1 MFAVFDC
8 LQGPLGF
15 VTEVFLLLREAQN
28 IPALSGEPYLPLAPS
43 PQRQRHRSV
52 CCEPPGG
59 RTGALCR
66 RGTATDRIFRGGGV
80 TGLLSSDG
88 CGGIGTAATERPV
101 PAQNIVNLF
110 FFTLLTCSGA
120 VGVQV
125 CSLAGRTPRTVHWA

>member
-59 RTGALCR
+59 RTARFAAGAQPRIGFSAAVVSPVCFRLTGAAALGRQPRSVRCQR
-66 RGTATDRIFRGGGV
+66 RT
-80 TGLLSSDG
+80 
-88 CGGIGTAATERPV
+88 
-101 PAQNIVNLF
+101 
-110 FFTLLTCSGA
+110 
-120 VGVQV
+120 
-125 CSLAGRTPRTVHWA
+125 